1 MMKYDEIIERAKA
14 LPPRGGGKFDAAMDV
29 MQETANFVS
38 LARKG
43 ASKEQLTHALGSLL
57 VSMAVSAITY
67 STSQRIEQWRPT
79 DKDIVQNAPLEL
91 VYWRLLKVN
100 STRYGERVL
109 LLNTVCQEKGVSFQE
124 AFAYGLG
131 LTVKPEKKPLLKP
144 WHKKEKEPLANK
156 LKKFKKSLTK
166 HLTSFFGMR

>member
-14 LPPRGGGKFDAAMDV
+14 LPPRGGSKFDAAMDV

-57 VSMAVSAITY
+57 VSMAVSVITY
-67 STSQRIEQWRPT
+67 STRQHIEQWRPT
-79 DKDIVQNAPLEL
+79 DKDIVQNAPLDL

-109 LLNTVCQEKGVSFQE
+109 LLNTVCQEKGVDFRE
-124 AFAYGLG
+124 AFAYGVG
-131 LTVKPEKKPLLKP
+131 LTGQPEKKPFLKP

-166 HLTSFFGMR
+166 HLTSFLE

>member
-1 MMKYDEIIERAKA
+1 MMKYDEIIERAKV

-57 VSMAVSAITY
+57 ASMAASVITY
-67 STSQRIEQWRPT
+67 STSQHIEQWRPT
-79 DKDIVQNAPLEL
+79 DKDIVQNAPIDL

-109 LLNTVCQEKGVSFQE
+109 LLNTVCQEKGVDFRE
-124 AFAYGLG
+124 AFAYGVG
-131 LTVKPEKKPLLKP
+131 LTGKPEKKPFLKP
-144 WHKKEKEPLANK
+144 WPKKKKEPLANK
-156 LKKFKKSLTK
+156 SKKIKKSLTK
-166 HLTSFFGMR
+166 HLTSFLE

>member
-14 LPPRGGGKFDAAMDV
+14 LPPRGGSKFDAAMDV

-67 STSQRIEQWRPT
+67 STNQHIEQWRPT

-91 VYWRLLKVN
+91 VYWRLLKAN

-109 LLNTVCQEKGVSFQE
+109 LLNTVCQEKGVDFRE
-124 AFAYGLG
+124 AFAYGVG
-131 LTVKPEKKPLLKP
+131 LTAKLEKKPLLKP
-144 WHKKEKEPLANK
+144 WPKKKKEPLANK
-156 LKKFKKSLTK
+156 LKKIKKSLTK
-166 HLTSFFGMR
+166 HLTSFLE